1 MPVGNDKD
9 KPDTGSR
16 ARAAENKDG
25 SFTSNDTFE
34 NPSLKALTNTHTVED
49 GNGIER
55 VVGVST
61 DAFVPAPT
69 EATKEQKDAAS
80 KLEKI
85 LEDAKQTRLDALKG
99 DIKDA
104 DKQPNVPG
112 DGGSQT
118 AGAANPGGSTPDAG
132 AKA

>member
-1 MPVGNDKD
+1 MPTSTDKTTSGA
-9 KPDTGSR
+9 K
-16 ARAAENKDG
+16 ARAERHDDDT
-25 SFTSNDTFE
+25 FTSKDTFE
-34 NPSLKALTNTHTVED
+34 NPSLKTLANTATVED
-49 GNGIER
+49 GQGIER

-69 EATKEQKDAAS
+69 EATKEQKAAAT

-85 LEDAKQTRLDALKG
+85 LADAKETRLAQLKG
-99 DIKDA
+99 DVKDE

-118 AGAANPGGSTPDAG
+118 AGSANPGGSSTDA
-132 AKA
+132 AKDRA